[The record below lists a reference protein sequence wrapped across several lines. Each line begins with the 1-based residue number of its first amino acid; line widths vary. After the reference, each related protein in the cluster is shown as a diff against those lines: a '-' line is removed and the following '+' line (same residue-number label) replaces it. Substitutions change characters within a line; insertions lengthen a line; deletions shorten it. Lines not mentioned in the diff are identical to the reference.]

1 MAGQQVDEALQALGQ
16 AIARLEAAVTAR
28 EARLTEASAE
38 GEQDERDEQ
47 DARARTA
54 LRQEY
59 ELLRNDYHELRQVVE
74 QVDGRLE
81 GTVTRLRALLEG

>member
-1 MAGQQVDEALQALGQ
+1 MAGQRVDEALQALGQ

-28 EARLTEASAE
+28 EARLAE
-38 GEQDERDEQ
+38 DERDDRHEQ
-47 DARARTA
+47 DARDRTA
-54 LRQEY
+54 LREEY

-74 QVDGRLE
+74 QVDGRLD

>member
-1 MAGQQVDEALQALGQ
+1 MAGQRVDEALQALGQ

-28 EARLTEASAE
+28 EARQAEASAE
-38 GEQDERDEQ
+38 GDRDDQD
-47 DARARTA
+47 RTA

-74 QVDGRLE
+74 QVDGRLD
-81 GTVTRLRALLEG
+81 GTVARLRALLEG